1 MTDFL
6 HTSILNKNRYIW
18 LFALLIMSLII
29 SCDKDKDQSDDGDD
43 SPPGIYGQV
52 VDANG
57 QPLEGV
63 EIHLIAAQGVEINGV
78 EVTVPDSLCELQGE

>member
-1 MTDFL
+1 MKISSKAL
-6 HTSILNKNRYIW
+6 SW

-29 SCDKDKDQSDDGDD
+29 SCEKEKDQQDEGDD

-52 VDANG
+52 VDASG

-63 EIHLIAAQGVEINGV
+63 EIHLIAAQGVEINDGV
-78 EVTVPDSLCELQGE
+78 VTVPDSLCDLQGE

>member
-1 MTDFL
+1 MKKRSKAL
-6 HTSILNKNRYIW
+6 PW
-18 LFALLIMSLII
+18 LFSLLIMSLFI
-29 SCDKDKDQSDDGDD
+29 SCDKDKDQLDNGDD

-63 EIHLIAAQGVEINGV
+63 EIHLIAAQDVQIAATM
-78 EVTVPDSLCELQGE
+78 VTVPDSLCKLQGE